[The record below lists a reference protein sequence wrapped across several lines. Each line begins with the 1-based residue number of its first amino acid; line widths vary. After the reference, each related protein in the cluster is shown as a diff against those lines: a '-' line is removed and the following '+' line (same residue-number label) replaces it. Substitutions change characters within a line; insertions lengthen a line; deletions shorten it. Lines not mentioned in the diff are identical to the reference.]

1 MLAVSD
7 PKLATPPAGPERS
20 SAEGTGRVGTSN
32 PQSRADPRR
41 PASTLGE
48 GEVYVFSRRT
58 RKAAIAGVFL
68 WSALAGTSA
77 AVAREPLRSALLAG
91 AFVPAASLGVVA
103 ARHASAR
110 LPAPLS
116 QLWHTFAQGLELG
129 TAAGG
134 VYLVSFLADSGALA
148 LMGIPLVIGGVWKFL
163 RVYLLAVRSF
173 RGSEEATLE
182 LVDFATVAVVF
193 VAVLGYGTGL
203 PLVESG
209 RARYLHVPLLAAFS
223 LVFVVAS
230 TYLLLSPLERRKDPE
245 IVFLVAGCLLAA
257 GSLWEANLLARG
269 LPGSGSLL
277 GGPTGALLSAGLATA
292 CVAPLFAVRIPQG
305 SEASYR
311 GPWNPPRLLL
321 PYWSSAGLAIMAAAA
336 VVEGSRLAQAYSF
349 GAFGLFIALVV
360 ARHLLTLRENY
371 RMFEALRAADED
383 RRALLAEL
391 LKELEEER
399 VRLATALEAGP
410 IEQLSALRLRA
421 ERAAG
426 RETSNPQLLLDALVK
441 HLTEVLRHMRDLVR
455 TLRPRL
461 SSVST
466 LSDAIALQA
475 RETLG
480 DSSIRLELALERVDG
495 LTPQQEVHL
504 FRIAEEA
511 LDNVRMHAG
520 ASKVRV
526 SLKTD
531 LKTDSVSEIDRD
543 RSSLN
548 APKTGKVLVL
558 EVTDDGKGFVVSQE
572 PTRVRIAGTGIAS
585 MRERAE
591 LLGARF
597 QIIST
602 PGAGTKVRVAMPL
615 AGSGVHES
623 GSDGD

>member
-1 MLAVSD
+1 MSGPELAR
-7 PKLATPPAGPERS
+7 PPAGRERS
-20 SAEGTGRVGTSN
+20 SAERTRGSDSN
-32 PQSRADPRR
+32 SQLPADPRS
-41 PASTLGE
+41 PVATVGYE
-48 GEVYVFSRRT
+48 GIHVFSTRT
-58 RKAAIAGVFL
+58 RKAAICGVFA
-68 WSALAGTSA
+68 WSALVGTSA

-91 AFVPAASLGVVA
+91 AFVPAAALGMVA
-103 ARHASAR
+103 ARRASTR
-110 LPAPLS
+110 LATPLS
-116 QLWHTFAQGLELG
+116 QLWHTFAQGLGLG
-129 TAAGG
+129 IAAGG
-134 VYLVSFLADSGALA
+134 VYLVSFLTDSGPVAL
-148 LMGIPLVIGGVWKFL
+148 LGIPLVIGGVWKCL

-230 TYLLLSPLERRKDPE
+230 TYLLLSPLERRRDPE

-277 GGPTGALLSAGLATA
+277 GGPTGALLSGGLATL

-311 GPWNPPRLLL
+311 GPWSPPRLLL
-321 PYWSSAGLAIMAAAA
+321 PYWSAIGLAIMAAAA
-336 VVEGSRLAQAYSF
+336 VIERSRLAQAYSF
-349 GAFGLFIALVV
+349 GTFGLVMALIV

-383 RRALLAEL
+383 RRTLLAAL

-399 VRLATALEAGP
+399 ARLATALEAGP

-441 HLTEVLRHMRDLVR
+441 HLTDVLRHMRDLVR
-455 TLRPRL
+455 MLRPRL
-461 SSVST
+461 SSVTT

-480 DSSIRLELALERVDG
+480 NSSTRLELELERVEG

-511 LDNVRMHAG
+511 LDNVRIHAG

-526 SLKTD
+526 ALKTD
-531 LKTDSVSEIDRD
+531 PVVESDRD
-543 RSSLN
+543 QPFPNGS
-548 APKTGKVLVL
+548 KMLVM
-558 EVTDDGKGFVVSQE
+558 EITDDGKGFVVSQE
-572 PTRVRIAGTGIAS
+572 PSRVRIAGTGIAS

-615 AGSGVHES
+615 AGSGIHES
-623 GSDGD
+623 DSDGA